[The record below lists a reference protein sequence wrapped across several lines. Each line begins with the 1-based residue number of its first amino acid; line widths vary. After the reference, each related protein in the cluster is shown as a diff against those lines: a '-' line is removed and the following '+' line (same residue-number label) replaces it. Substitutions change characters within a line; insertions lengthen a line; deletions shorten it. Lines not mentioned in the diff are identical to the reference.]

1 MDLEVEKATV
11 ANQHRADNLREHLY
25 LSTLRAE
32 EIERAKREFIQTNMP
47 KYLRRWLL
55 SPFDLLWS
63 FGLHMP

>member
-25 LSTLRAE
+25 LSALRAE

-47 KYLRRWLL
+47 KYLRR
-55 SPFDLLWS
+55 
-63 FGLHMP
+63 